1 MKKIVYLLIFFVLFS
16 GQVFAK
22 DYVIGDGDSLQISV
36 WGTPELS
43 MGVNVRPDGKISI
56 PAIGE
61 VEVRGLTPMELAG
74 FLEEELSKVVKNPI
88 VSVIVTGL
96 TNYQIFVYGNGA
108 PAGVHTLNKETTL
121 LEFLGMLGQ
130 LENADLEEAY
140 LVRNKKILK
149 KDFYKLF
156 RTLDFSEDI
165 VLEAKDILFFPD
177 NYEKRIILVGAVN
190 NPTTLTY
197 REGMTILDVILSA
210 GGFTEFAKGNDVIII
225 RNNGEKEVRRSVKV
239 EDIMEGD
246 LNENIDVMPGDFI
259 LVKESFF

>member
-1 MKKIVYLLIFFVLFS
+1 MKKLSFVLAFFVLFS
-16 GQVFAK
+16 GQGFAK
-22 DYVIGDGDSLQISV
+22 DYVIGDGDSLKISV
-36 WGTPELS
+36 WGIPELS
-43 MGVNVRPDGKISI
+43 MEVNVRPDGKISI

-61 VEVRGLTPMELAG
+61 VEVRGLTPMELAD

-88 VSVIVTGL
+88 VSVIVTEL

-108 PAGVHTLNKETTL
+108 PAGVHTLNKETTI

-140 LVRNKKILK
+140 LVRDKKIIK

-156 RTLDFSEDI
+156 RKLDFSEDI

-239 EDIMEGD
+239 KDIMEGD
-246 LNENIDVMPGDFI
+246 LNENIEVMPGDFI
-259 LVKESFF
+259 FVKESFF